1 MNEGI
6 KMKIEKVI
14 DMLWGSHRPL
24 PPDMRTCDQLQF
36 GDLTKECTGIV
47 LTCSPSCDVIR
58 QASALGCNLMIGHE
72 PLFYDGWDDTAWQAG
87 DRVLSAKRR
96 LLMETGMCVVRDHD
110 HMHNDDPDG
119 IFSGL
124 IAELGWESYAQ
135 PSKPGSGFLFLL
147 PQTTVGQVAE
157 HVARVMHIPG
167 MRIIG
172 DPDLAV
178 ERVAILGHFLGSAW
192 DQQQLR
198 QIDEADV
205 QLIIPGEVIDW
216 TIIAYVRDAIST
228 GRPMAM
234 LNVGHFNLEEPG
246 MRHMT
251 AKIKKLVGESLPVH
265 FIQSGDAF
273 RWLDTGHGL
282 NRKG

>member
-1 MNEGI
+1 M
-6 KMKIEKVI
+6 
-14 DMLWGSHRPL
+14 
-24 PPDMRTCDQLQF
+24 
-36 GDLTKECTGIV
+36 
-47 LTCSPSCDVIR
+47 
-58 QASALGCNLMIGHE
+58 
-72 PLFYDGWDDTAWQAG
+72 
-87 DRVLSAKRR
+87 
-96 LLMETGMCVVRDHD
+96 
-110 HMHNDDPDG
+110 
-119 IFSGL
+119 
-124 IAELGWESYAQ
+124 
-135 PSKPGSGFLFLL
+135 
-147 PQTTVGQVAE
+147 
-157 HVARVMHIPG
+157 
-167 MRIIG
+167 
-172 DPDLAV
+172 
-178 ERVAILGHFLGSAW
+178 
-192 DQQQLR
+192 
-198 QIDEADV
+198 